1 MCGPLCPIGLIGG
14 MALARWLGVSDFVLG
29 LWIGALL
36 ISVSVVTVKWLA
48 KYGKDFKGS
57 FWVVFLLTLALTVY
71 SVKEQLVWS
80 GPGLIFWLPAV
91 IAGMIAGA
99 VLIFAIDFVNKFF
112 IARNE
117 GKVYFLYQKLVVPL
131 VGVLVVSLLVHFVFH
146 F

>member
-57 FWVVFLLTLALTVY
+57 FWVIFLLTLGFTVY
-71 SVKEQLVWS
+71 AVRGQLAWS
-80 GPGLIFWLPAV
+80 GPGLMLGLPAV
-91 IAGMIAGA
+91 ITGMIAGA
-99 VLIFAIDFVNKFF
+99 VCIFGIDFINKAF
-112 IARNE
+112 IFKNN
-117 GKVYFLYQKLVVPL
+117 GKVYFLYQKLIVPL
-131 VGVLVVSLLVHFVFH
+131 VGILIVSLLVHFVLH
-146 F
+146 Y